1 MLLCISSLLAF
12 AAASGFVGQA
22 HHGFAQAG
30 PVVAHGGYVNEQI
43 PNQFK
48 YAVADSYTGTQYAR
62 GESADGAGNR
72 YETTF

>member
-22 HHGFAQAG
+22 HHGFAQAT
-30 PVVAHGGYVNEQI
+30 PIVAHRGYEQI